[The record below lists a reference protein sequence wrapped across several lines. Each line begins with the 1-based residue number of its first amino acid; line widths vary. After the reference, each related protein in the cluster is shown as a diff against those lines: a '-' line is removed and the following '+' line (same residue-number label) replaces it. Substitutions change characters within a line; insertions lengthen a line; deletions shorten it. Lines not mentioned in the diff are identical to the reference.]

1 MEKLSKVYAKIGE
14 SYQQIGG
21 DCPEGLVSMNAERPG
36 VDYIAATDGTWK
48 KQTAVVAAE
57 PVDPSLLAI
66 AEALAAQET
75 RLAKLEG
82 GVSK

>member
-1 MEKLSKVYAKIGE
+1 MIYAKVGE
-14 SYQQIGG
+14 SLQQIGG
-21 DCPEGLVSMNAERPG
+21 NCPDGFISMKTERPEA
-36 VDYIAATDGTWK
+36 DYIAAADGTWK

-57 PVDPSLLAI
+57 PIDPSLLAI

>member
-1 MEKLSKVYAKIGE
+1 MDKVFAKVGD
-14 SYQQIGG
+14 SMQQIGG
-21 DCPEGLVSMNAERPG
+21 SCPDGFISMKTERPEA
-36 VDYIAATDGTWK
+36 DYIAAADGTWE
-48 KQTAVVAAE
+48 KQTTVVAVE

>member
-1 MEKLSKVYAKIGE
+1 MIYAKVGE
-14 SYQQIGG
+14 SLQQIGG
-21 DCPEGLVSMNAERPG
+21 DCPDGFILMKTERPEA
-36 VDYIAATDGTWK
+36 DYIAATDGTWK
-48 KQTAVVAAE
+48 KQTTVATVE